1 MVNLKT
7 EVCAISLHPEV
18 PKVWAKEVEIAK
30 SVDDLMTSK
39 SIEGRD
45 FSDF

>member
-18 PKVWAKEVEIAK
+18 PKVWVKEVEIAK
-30 SVDDLMTSK
+30 VS
-39 SIEGRD
+39 GRSYD
-45 FSDF
+45 VEVN